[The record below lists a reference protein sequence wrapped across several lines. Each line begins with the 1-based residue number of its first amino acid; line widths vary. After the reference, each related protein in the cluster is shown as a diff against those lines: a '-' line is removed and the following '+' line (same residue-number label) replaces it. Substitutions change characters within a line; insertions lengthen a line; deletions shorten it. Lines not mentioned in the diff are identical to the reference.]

1 MGDRRKSLGDLV
13 RAVYADGA
21 AAYRA
26 AIAEQVR
33 GKGGQRQWDAWEADT
48 AALLL
53 ISWAAGAHQSLYTA
67 GIKVPKPAVPARFAA
82 DDALSKAVMRFDPG
96 PAREAVERFINLLP
110 ITRARWDILIDRAFD
125 AASELRKDEAATGL
139 TKLLD
144 RSPKLAA
151 LIYPALSGRPP
162 RPVPGQAEKALP
174 EGVQRVRTPGVQAVA
189 QGAFF
194 VTGMTAEQA
203 KATQDLLAKVIRQEE
218 SVSVAGKKLKT
229 IGVGD
234 FIEQAT
240 LATGTDLTAARLETV
255 YRTNLNRAASQG
267 QLDIVREP
275 TVRKFVPLMQFSATK
290 DNRTRDTHRAM
301 DGYVATVEQID
312 SQGIN
317 TPLGFNCRCGWKPVP
332 VAKAQANGW
341 VDDEGVPNFKAI
353 ERHNGRRQGLIDTG
367 KVPDP
372 GFVSG

>member
-1 MGDRRKSLGDLV
+1 
-13 RAVYADGA
+13 
-21 AAYRA
+21 
-26 AIAEQVR
+26 
-33 GKGGQRQWDAWEADT
+33 
-48 AALLL
+48 
-53 ISWAAGAHQSLYTA
+53 
-67 GIKVPKPAVPARFAA
+67 
-82 DDALSKAVMRFDPG
+82 
-96 PAREAVERFINLLP
+96 
-110 ITRARWDILIDRAFD
+110 
-125 AASELRKDEAATGL
+125 
-139 TKLLD
+139 LLD

-162 RPVPGQAEKALP
+162 RSVPGQAEKALP

-290 DNRTRDTHRAM
+290 DTRTRDTHRAM

-341 VDDEGVPNFKAI
+341 VDDDGVPNFKAI